1 MRKMG
6 LEPTRPCGHKIL
18 SLARLPIPTLPHL
31 SLLSRDRI
39 IVTNERVNVKE
50 KFKFFVGFFVEKMS
64 CPSPLLFVISY
75 YKVSISRIHTFTDAS
90 LGMRR
95 SPRGDSAIVPTFG
108 PSGMHDRL
116 NCWEKKRL

>member
-50 KFKFFVGFFVEKMS
+50 KFKFFVGFFVEKSRTFLQSYIMTIKKS
-64 CPSPLLFVISY
+64 DVPLYLCFHHSLLPISLF
-75 YKVSISRIHTFTDAS
+75 FP
-90 LGMRR
+90 L
-95 SPRGDSAIVPTFG
+95 
-108 PSGMHDRL
+108 
-116 NCWEKKRL
+116 

>member
-39 IVTNERVNVKE
+39 IITNERMDVKE
-50 KFKFFVGFFVEKMS
+50 KFKYFFTF
-64 CPSPLLFVISY
+64 PL
-75 YKVSISRIHTFTDAS
+75 
-90 LGMRR
+90 
-95 SPRGDSAIVPTFG
+95 P
-108 PSGMHDRL
+108 
-116 NCWEKKRL
+116 

>member
-39 IVTNERVNVKE
+39 IVTNERMNVKE
-50 KFKFFVGFFVEKMS
+50 KFKFFVGFFVEKSRTFLQAYIMTIKKS
-64 CPSPLLFVISY
+64 DVPLYLCFHHSLLPISLF
-75 YKVSISRIHTFTDAS
+75 FP
-90 LGMRR
+90 L
-95 SPRGDSAIVPTFG
+95 
-108 PSGMHDRL
+108 
-116 NCWEKKRL
+116 